1 MSVRLVDMDARCK
14 YHDKNKKKIRRTLV
28 VYRHSGD
35 NYVWKEVSLSLS
47 LSLSLTHT
55 HTHTW
60 KCKKLR
66 MEIS

>member
-14 YHDKNKKKIRRTLV
+14 YHDKKKKIRRTLV

-35 NYVWKEVSLSLS
+35 NYVWTDVSLSLS